1 MTPILSKPL
10 LLASSALVLLT
21 GCSHLPWYN
30 QSYDSGDF
38 QPARIAGEAPLP
50 KQIVTV
56 PEPLPLPGQLKQLPG
71 EGEDDDPEPADPTAR
86 VKAANQAATIAP
98 TRDGYVNAVQIY
110 PYSPG
115 ALYQLYAAPGQITDI
130 ALEEGESL
138 SSVAAGDT
146 VRWVV
151 GDTASG
157 QGPTRRVHVLV
168 KPVTSRLT
176 TNLVINTDRRSYH
189 LELKST
195 RDTYMASVSWT
206 YPLDD
211 LLQIVT
217 DNDEAIIASAQI
229 ADRGLS
235 IDQLQFRYEIEG
247 DKVPWRPVRAF
258 DDGAKVYI
266 QFPDSLRQSEAP
278 PLFVVGAGG
287 DSQLVNYRLRGSY
300 YVVDRL
306 FAAAE
311 LRLGDQPQKVVRIT
325 RTDA

>member
-1 MTPILSKPL
+1 MRQIIIASTAIVV
-10 LLASSALVLLT
+10 LA
-21 GCSHLPWYN
+21 GCSHLPWTKPA
-30 QSYDSGDF
+30 YDRGDF
-38 QPARIAGEAPLP
+38 RAAQVAGDGPLP
-50 KQIVTV
+50 KRIVTV
-56 PEPLPLPGQLKQLPG
+56 PEPLPLPGQLKKLPG
-71 EGEDDDPEPADPTAR
+71 EGLDEAEEPTDPKVR

-115 ALYQLYAAPGQITDI
+115 ALYQLYAAPSQITDV
-130 ALEEGESL
+130 ALEEGEAL

-157 QGPTRRVHVLV
+157 QGDQKRVHVLV
-168 KPVTSRLT
+168 KPIKAGLT

-217 DNDEAIIASAQI
+217 DNDDAIIASAQI

-235 IDQLQFRYEIEG
+235 IDRLQFRYDIEG
-247 DKVPWRPVRAF
+247 DKTPWRPVRAF

-278 PLFVVGAGG
+278 PLFVVGTDG
-287 DSQLVNYRLRGSY
+287 DSQLVNYRIRGSY

-311 LRLGDQPQKVVRIT
+311 LRLGDHPQKVVRIV
-325 RTDA
+325 RTDV

>member
-1 MTPILSKPL
+1 MTLIRSPKL
-10 LLASSALVLLT
+10 LLASSALVLLA
-21 GCSHLPWYN
+21 GCSHLRP
-30 QSYDSGDF
+30 SYDSGDF

-56 PEPLPLPGQLKQLPG
+56 PEPLPLPGQLKQLPD
-71 EGEDDDPEPADPTAR
+71 EGEVDDPEPADPTAR

-115 ALYQLYAAPGQITDI
+115 ALYQLYASPGQITDI

-217 DNDEAIIASAQI
+217 DNDEAVIASAQI

-266 QFPDSLRQSEAP
+266 QFPASLRQSEAP

-306 FAAAE
+306 FSAAE

>member
-1 MTPILSKPL
+1 MRSPKL
-10 LLASSALVLLT
+10 LLASSALVLLA
-21 GCSHLPWYN
+21 GCGHLRP
-30 QSYDSGDF
+30 SYDSGDF
-38 QPARIAGEAPLP
+38 QPARITGEAPLP

-266 QFPDSLRQSEAP
+266 QFPASLRQSEAP

>member
-1 MTPILSKPL
+1 MTPMRLPTL
-10 LLASSALVLLT
+10 LLASSALVLLA
-21 GCSHLPWYN
+21 GCSHLRP
-30 QSYDSGDF
+30 SYDSGDF

-115 ALYQLYAAPGQITDI
+115 ALYQLYAAPGQITAI

-176 TNLVINTDRRSYH
+176 TNLVINTDRRAYH

-217 DNDEAIIASAQI
+217 DNDQAIIASAQI

-266 QFPDSLRQSEAP
+266 QFPASLRQSEAP